1 VRTMSSQVANI
12 HDAFFKQVLSDQQAA
27 GTFLREH
34 LPSEVTGLLTCDLPE
49 RVPGSFVDEE
59 LRQHHSDLLFQV
71 RLNTGQNAFAYI
83 LLEHKSSPDSAARLQ
98 LLRYIVRILVSWY
111 EQNGKRLPLPPVLP
125 LLVHQGPEDWGNS
138 CEFVDLFGAVPE
150 ILRPHLPSFRHVLV
164 DLGRVADE
172 RLSAQPRLR
181 AHLKALKYARRHD
194 LPEKIDALLAEA
206 PVLEVLDVALILAYI
221 DRGSVAV
228 SPDVIHEVLRRL
240 VPDREEEIMGHLT
253 QPYFAKGL
261 AEGRFEGLAEGRA
274 KGLVEGRAEGEAI
287 ALVRLLEKRFGVL
300 PAPLRQRVFSA
311 DLGSIEAWFGQ
322 AIDGPDLESVFKSL

>member
-1 VRTMSSQVANI
+1 M
-12 HDAFFKQVLSDQQAA
+12 
-27 GTFLREH
+27 
-34 LPSEVTGLLTCDLPE
+34 
-49 RVPGSFVDEE
+49 
-59 LRQHHSDLLFQV
+59 
-71 RLNTGQNAFAYI
+71 
-83 LLEHKSSPDSAARLQ
+83 
-98 LLRYIVRILVSWY
+98 
-111 EQNGKRLPLPPVLP
+111 
-125 LLVHQGPEDWGNS
+125 
-138 CEFVDLFGAVPE
+138 
-150 ILRPHLPSFRHVLV
+150 LV

-181 AHLKALKYARRHD
+181 AHLKALKYARRQD
-194 LPEKIDALLAEA
+194 LPEKMDVLLAEA

-300 PAPLRQRVFSA
+300 PTALRQRVFSA

-322 AIDGPDLESVFKSL
+322 AIDGPDLESVFKSP

>member
-1 VRTMSSQVANI
+1 
-12 HDAFFKQVLSDQQAA
+12 
-27 GTFLREH
+27 
-34 LPSEVTGLLTCDLPE
+34 
-49 RVPGSFVDEE
+49 
-59 LRQHHSDLLFQV
+59 LFQV
-71 RLNTGQNAFAYI
+71 QLNTGQNAFAYV

-98 LLRYIVRILVSWY
+98 LLRYIVRILVNWY

-125 LLVHQGPEDWGNS
+125 LLVHQGPEDWESS
-138 CEFVDLFGAVPE
+138 CEFVDLFGVVPE

-181 AHLKALKYARRHD
+181 AHLKALKYARRQD
-194 LPEKIDALLAEA
+194 LPEKMDALLAEA

-228 SPDVIHEVLRRL
+228 SPDVIREVLRRL

-300 PAPLRQRVFSA
+300 PAALRQRVFSA

-322 AIDGPDLESVFKSL
+322 AIDGPDLESVFKSP

>member
-1 VRTMSSQVANI
+1 
-12 HDAFFKQVLSDQQAA
+12 
-27 GTFLREH
+27 
-34 LPSEVTGLLTCDLPE
+34 
-49 RVPGSFVDEE
+49 
-59 LRQHHSDLLFQV
+59 
-71 RLNTGQNAFAYI
+71 
-83 LLEHKSSPDSAARLQ
+83 
-98 LLRYIVRILVSWY
+98 
-111 EQNGKRLPLPPVLP
+111 
-125 LLVHQGPEDWGNS
+125 
-138 CEFVDLFGAVPE
+138 VDLFGAVPE

-181 AHLKALKYARRHD
+181 AHLKALKYARRQD
-194 LPEKIDALLAEA
+194 LPEKMDALLAEA

-228 SPDVIHEVLRRL
+228 SPDVIREVLRRL

-253 QPYFAKGL
+253 QPYFAK
-261 AEGRFEGLAEGRA
+261 GLAEGRA

-300 PAPLRQRVFSA
+300 PAALRQRVFSA

-322 AIDGPDLESVFKSL
+322 AIDGPDLESVFKSP